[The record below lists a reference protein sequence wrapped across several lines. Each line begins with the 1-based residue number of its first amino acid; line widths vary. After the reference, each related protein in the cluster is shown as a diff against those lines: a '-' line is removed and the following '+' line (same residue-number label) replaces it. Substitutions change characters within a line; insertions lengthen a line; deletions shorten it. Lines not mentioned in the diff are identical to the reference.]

1 MLSKGIFWVACFL
14 ALAISFCPAATAGD
28 NDREEIKKIA
38 SASTDI
44 SKIKQVNVEIVGNTA
59 LVAVWGKILS
69 REVDKKPQEIDA
81 LQDLVMSKTG
91 DKWQIVA
98 KDVDLLD
105 FKQEP
110 FYKDMPEEAKQAF
123 EKFLCRGTFMMG
135 TWIYSPTEAYE
146 GRLIFQPDGTFSFAG
161 WESPKF
167 KSRGTWQ
174 AGRDSVKLTFLDNQ
188 EYWKK
193 TFAVSFP
200 SGKTKERYPNI
211 RSFAPKTLTVEF
223 EIERHVSP
231 TLRYHFINFLGWNFI
246 KTNK

>member
-1 MLSKGIFWVACFL
+1 MLRKGIFWVACFL

-38 SASTDI
+38 SASTYI

-123 EKFLCRGTFMMG
+123 EKFLYRGTFMMG

-193 TFAVSFP
+193 T
-200 SGKTKERYPNI
+200 GKTKERYPNI